1 MAQKNKNYY
10 LSVMVGYKTVYNK
23 MVFDAK
29 EAKRLYEELKEKYP
43 TPQYLVFR
51 EYH

>member
-10 LSVMVGYKTVYNK
+10 LSVMEGYTTLYQK

-29 EAKRLYEELKEKYP
+29 EAKKLYDELNENYP
-43 TPQYLVFR
+43 KPQYLVFK
-51 EYH
+51 EYQ

>member
-1 MAQKNKNYY
+1 ME
-10 LSVMVGYKTVYNK
+10 GYKTVFSK